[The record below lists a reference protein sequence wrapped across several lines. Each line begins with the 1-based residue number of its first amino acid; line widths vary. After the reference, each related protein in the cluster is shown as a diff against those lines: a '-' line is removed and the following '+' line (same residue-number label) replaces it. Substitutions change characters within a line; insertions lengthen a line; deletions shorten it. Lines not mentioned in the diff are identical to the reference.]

1 MKTTVEI
8 TDSLFEQAKS
18 LAEKEKST
26 LRALV
31 EEGLRKVIEERS
43 ETPKFELLD
52 FAFKGTPGFQPGM
65 ENLTFQEMLEMSYEG
80 RGT

>member
-31 EEGLRKVIEERS
+31 EEGLRKVLQERQ
-43 ETPKFELLD
+43 EQQRYELKD
-52 FAFKGTPGFQPGM
+52 FAFKGTPGFRPGM
-65 ENLTFQEMLEMSYEG
+65 ENITFQEMLDMSYEG